1 MTLTVS
7 DLQKSY
13 KEKKALSGFSA
24 VFTPG
29 IYALLGENGSGKT
42 TLMNILT
49 GNLLPDGGRITY
61 TDADGVTRDVRD
73 MGSAYAAK
81 LGYMPQYPGLYSVF
95 TVIDYLWYMAA
106 LKGIEKD
113 DGTPA
118 AIDELLCR
126 VELQAHRKMKI
137 RTLSGGMKQRLA
149 LAGAMLGNPEILILD
164 EPTAGLDPGQRI
176 AMRGEI
182 SRIALDKIVILATH
196 VTADVEFIAK
206 TVLIMKKGEL
216 IDAATPAEMTEFMR
230 DKVHLYTCDERA
242 LFDVQM
248 AYRVTNIVHGE
259 TPGTLTLRIIGESVP
274 DGAIPTAP
282 TLEDAY
288 LYTAD
293 LASAAL

>member
-13 KEKKALSGFSA
+13 KETKALSDFSA

-49 GNLLPDGGRITY
+49 GNLLPDGGNITY
-61 TDADGVTRDVRD
+61 TDEDGVTRDVRD

-81 LGYMPQYPGLYSVF
+81 LGYMPQYPGLYSAF

-106 LKGIEKD
+106 LKGMEKD

-126 VELQAHRKMKI
+126 VELQAHRKKKI

-206 TVLIMKKGEL
+206 TVLIMKKGAL

-242 LFDVQM
+242 LFDLQM
-248 AYRVTNIVHGE
+248 AYRVTSIVNGPE
-259 TPGTLTLRIIGESVP
+259 PGTLTLRIIGEAIP
-274 DGAIPTAP
+274 DGATPTAP